1 MHLEV
6 KKLSPTMATMHLILA
21 CLHRTRVVNNSLFTS
36 VSGVVVVALMIRY
49 RAAGNDWI
57 CTLTLYAEAD
67 TNICSSISVDQL
79 EVPNSD
85 GEHVILNIFSAHRGG
100 VLLHMHTR
108 GAGVGLLS
116 VEFSILS
123 GSEWVALVIS

>member
-6 KKLSPTMATMHLILA
+6 MKLSPTMATVHLILA

-36 VSGVVVVALMIRY
+36 VFGVVVVALLFRY

-57 CTLTLYAEAD
+57 CTLTPYDEAD
-67 TNICSSISVDQL
+67 TNIWSSISVDQG
-79 EVPNSD
+79 VPNSD
-85 GEHVILNIFSAHRGG
+85 GEHVLLNIFSAHRGG

-108 GAGVGLLS
+108 GAGVGLVS

>member
-21 CLHRTRVVNNSLFTS
+21 CLRRTR
-36 VSGVVVVALMIRY
+36 VVVALMIGY

-57 CTLTLYAEAD
+57 FALTLYADAD
-67 TNICSSISVDQL
+67 TNICSFISVDQL

-85 GEHVILNIFSAHRGG
+85 GEHVILNIFSAHSGG

-108 GAGVGLLS
+108 GAAVGLVS
-116 VEFSILS
+116 FEFSILS